1 MGPHSSVLRPEGQL
15 ISPIVKDSSRPAG
28 VSVSFAEDSF
38 DAVLSPAST
47 GWKQPPSSLRGSSM
61 PMGEYQ
67 GAESPPSVPSG
78 SVGRPIIRPD
88 STLTNLDSSAIER
101 VPSDAS
107 SRASKSSRGS
117 RGHRDEK
124 LGGFQMSGLSSKGD
138 DMFKT
143 LRQNEE
149 EEEAKAEHGEGG
161 PFHGKDI
168 GVHSQRSD
176 GGEMPTAGSRDT
188 WGGMS
193 GHGMKKG
200 QMTTSRRRKP
210 PKEEEWIT
218 NLRGGKLAS
227 NVGAHI
233 ARHAS
238 GPSQALY
245 KPENPPRACV
255 LHSAPPFCFPL
266 SRKACHPK

>member
-1 MGPHSSVLRPEGQL
+1 LEAMSRKQVVSFREEEMGPHSPVLRSEGQL

-28 VSVSFAEDSF
+28 VSVSFADDSF

-117 RGHRDEK
+117 RRHRDEK

-143 LRQNEE
+143 FLQKEE

-161 PFHGKDI
+161 EREALQGKNAAFPFHGKDI

-176 GGEMPTAGSRDT
+176 GGEMPMTGSRDT
-188 WGGMS
+188 WRGMS

-227 NVGAHI
+227 NVGA
-233 ARHAS
+233 
-238 GPSQALY
+238 
-245 KPENPPRACV
+245 
-255 LHSAPPFCFPL
+255 
-266 SRKACHPK
+266 